1 MSASDIWPRSRI
13 STMAVDQ
20 VRIVTPAGSSP
31 SGNSIRMVR
40 IRTNRRLLMSQHGD
54 ETRMAGENLIDA
66 GHGTPFGGTWPRRAR
81 IRRAACEGERRTS
94 DMHHGVN
101 RSSGKRADIIG
112 IIRSIPVPRLS
123 RASMTSCNHT
133 KRDRN
138 AKASNADSVRRC

>member
-54 ETRMAGENLIDA
+54 ENSNGGREFDRCRSRHPL
-66 GHGTPFGGTWPRRAR
+66 GGTWPRRAR
-81 IRRAACEGERRTS
+81 VRRAS
-94 DMHHGVN
+94 
-101 RSSGKRADIIG
+101 
-112 IIRSIPVPRLS
+112 L
-123 RASMTSCNHT
+123 
-133 KRDRN
+133 
-138 AKASNADSVRRC
+138 